1 MYFSYSIL
9 CALLLTATFSI
20 STYYKSNTPDDDSTL
35 ATNGIPNAVPNGAPT
50 YMPMDV
56 LNAVPNGAPTYMLTH
71 VLNAVPNGAPTYMP
85 MDVLNAVPNGAPTYM
100 LTHVSNAVPNGV
112 PNGEPTYMPMHV
124 PTGVPTDV
132 PSYELTNNVHSEP
145 PCFQGSQII
154 PCQTDDDMV
163 VREEDYFKFLSILD
177 DVYPFV
183 EEYNLFYDFEKFRG
197 NVKDTILHKNELG
210 DFRKE
215 DTSDLREEVH
225 DLRRSVD
232 EIRDVLNM
240 DKDYEK
246 VNYRLNKY
254 KNGNLRGSY

>member
-1 MYFSYSIL
+1 MYFTYSIL
-9 CALLLTATFSI
+9 CALLLSATFSI

-56 LNAVPNGAPTYMLTH
+56 LNGA
-71 VLNAVPNGAPTYMP
+71 
-85 MDVLNAVPNGAPTYM
+85 
-100 LTHVSNAVPNGV
+100 
-112 PNGEPTYMPMHV
+112 PTYMPMHV

-210 DFRKE
+210 DFREE

-254 KNGNLRGSY
+254 KNGNLRGS